1 MAGDHVML
9 WFETAAS
16 WIIACS
22 VADAA
27 GTLQVPSSLL
37 QNVAAGDSAIMN
49 LDRFSTTVVTAN
61 NATVIFEGIS
71 GLSANATFL

>member
-1 MAGDHVML
+1 VAGDHVML